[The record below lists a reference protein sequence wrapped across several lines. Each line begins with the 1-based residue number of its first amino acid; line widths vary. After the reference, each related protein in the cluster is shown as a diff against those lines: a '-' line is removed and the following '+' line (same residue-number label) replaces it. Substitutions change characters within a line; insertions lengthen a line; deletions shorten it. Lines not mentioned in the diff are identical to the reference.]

1 MRKVGR
7 IFGFWASIM
16 MLLATASCSMDDYE
30 TGDGDYSYL
39 CAEFADA
46 RSGEGGMMK
55 YAVTDGGDSLVF
67 QPVFACKWMS
77 KPDTTYRALVYYS
90 RKEAALPV
98 VECVAAHQVL
108 VMRVLPDTA
117 RKINNVTDPV
127 VFESA
132 WVGDDSRY
140 LNLGLFVKIG
150 KDDDQNR
157 KQLLGIAC
165 DSIKEHPDGSKMHFL
180 RLLHDQNGVPENY
193 STRLYASIPL
203 EDVAKGDE
211 VQLRA
216 NTYNGE
222 VIRTFVK

>member
-1 MRKVGR
+1 MR
-7 IFGFWASIM
+7 
-16 MLLATASCSMDDYE
+16 
-30 TGDGDYSYL
+30 
-39 CAEFADA
+39 
-46 RSGEGGMMK
+46 
-55 YAVTDGGDSLVF
+55 
-67 QPVFACKWMS
+67 
-77 KPDTTYRALVYYS
+77 
-90 RKEAALPV
+90 
-98 VECVAAHQVL
+98 AH
-108 VMRVLPDTA
+108 
-117 RKINNVTDPV
+117 
-127 VFESA
+127 
-132 WVGDDSRY
+132 

-165 DSIKEHPDGSKMHFL
+165 DSIKERPDGSKMHFL